1 MEFSGFT
8 LTLASKRSRKAIA
21 TRRKSTPHPHASP
34 EWRVHSGQ
42 NRASPPTSAEL
53 LSQLADMF
61 PAIRDFPPVNKPI
74 SAPFAIHSASPGQ
87 PLDFAHA

>member
-1 MEFSGFT
+1 MVTSGPPV
-8 LTLASKRSRKAIA
+8 
-21 TRRKSTPHPHASP
+21 TRP
-34 EWRVHSGQ
+34 ELVIRE
-42 NRASPPTSAEL
+42 EL

-61 PAIRDFPPVNKPI
+61 TAIRDFPTGEQPI